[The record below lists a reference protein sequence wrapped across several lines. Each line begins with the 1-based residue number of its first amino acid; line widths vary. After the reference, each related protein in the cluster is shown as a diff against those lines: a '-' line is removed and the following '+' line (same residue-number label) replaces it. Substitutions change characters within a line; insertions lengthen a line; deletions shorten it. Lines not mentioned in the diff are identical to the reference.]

1 MNALRVSRAAA
12 LAALLVGGC
21 SAPAP
26 NQRIDDSEIAALAPL
41 KHRYSGI
48 VMGFDV
54 KPQTTLVVSLDLQ
67 GYIDAD
73 DDTVAALKRDAL
85 VRWRAAWTSAHPH
98 AHATIT
104 VHFIDFI
111 GRSVASESTKV

>member
-12 LAALLVGGC
+12 LAALFLGGC

-26 NQRIDDSEIAALAPL
+26 NQRADDAEIAAVAPL
-41 KHRYSGI
+41 KHKYPDI
-48 VMGFDV
+48 VMGFDI

-67 GYIDAD
+67 HYIDAD

-85 VRWRAAWTSAHPH
+85 ERWRAAWTAAHPH
-98 AHATIT
+98 AHATIA

-111 GRSVASESTKV
+111 GRKVATESAKV